1 MIDMFKMSRDRLARR
16 ALAAVRLEKKL
27 ETLLRGLES
36 IPSYKGKA
44 YFVDQVIA
52 AQRQAHSLA
61 WDLARDRE
69 EAEA

>member
-1 MIDMFKMSRDRLARR
+1 MNGNRQARR
-16 ALAAVRLEKKL
+16 ALAAARLEKKIQ
-27 ETLLRGLES
+27 TLLRGLES

-61 WDLARDRE
+61 WDLARDKE
-69 EAEA
+69 EADQVTG